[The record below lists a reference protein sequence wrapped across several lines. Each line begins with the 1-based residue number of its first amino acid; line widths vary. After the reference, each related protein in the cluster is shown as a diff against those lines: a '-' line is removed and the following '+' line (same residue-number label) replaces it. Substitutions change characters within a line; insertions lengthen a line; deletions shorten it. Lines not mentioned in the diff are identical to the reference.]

1 MGVSSH
7 RIVWSGPEAKRQG
20 KTLLPLAHHLGNGM
34 SNDCSCLFNL
44 LLGETGS
51 NAHLQGW
58 RNNLLGLEVVFEA
71 LQPRD

>member
-7 RIVWSGPEAKRQG
+7 RIVWSGQEAKKQG
-20 KTLLPLAHHLGNGM
+20 NILLPLAHHLGNGM

-44 LLGETGS
+44 LLRETGS
-51 NAHLQGW
+51 DAHLQGW
-58 RNNLLGLEVVFEA
+58 WDNLLRLEVVLEG